1 MNKKIYNATGRR
13 KESIAAVFL
22 KEGTGKIKINS
33 KSLKIYFPRESQRLE
48 VMRPLTLTSCQN
60 SYDIKVKILGGGVT
74 GQVDS
79 LKLAIARALIKINP
93 KFRPLLKKEGLLK
106 RDPRIVE
113 RKKYGR
119 PKARKGFQFS
129 KR

>member
-1 MNKKIYNATGRR
+1 MEKKIYNATGRR
-13 KESIAAVFL
+13 KESIATVFL
-22 KEGTGKIKINS
+22 KSGTGKIKINS
-33 KSLKIYFPRESQRLE
+33 KSLERYFPRESQRVE
-48 VMRPLTLTSCQN
+48 VMRPLTLTSSQN

-79 LKLAIARALIKINP
+79 LKLAIARALIKVNP
-93 KFRPLLKKEGLLK
+93 KFRPILKKEGLLK